1 MVRTLTLGMRN
12 SGFWPILDTTDWF
25 GWRRVEGAGGTLLIP
40 ESMCEMA
47 LGLEDAKKQDCAFAL
62 SDYSL

>member
-1 MVRTLTLGMRN
+1 MRN
-12 SGFWPILDTTDWF
+12 SGFWHILDTTDWF

-40 ESMCEMA
+40 ESMCAMS
-47 LGLEDAKKQDCAFAL
+47 LGLEEGAKKQDCAFAL